1 MEVVIE
7 EVNSASRRM
16 KFVLP
21 GTDVGQEV
29 NQIAKKMTKTVS
41 VPGFR
46 KGKVPLTVVKRKFY
60 DQIKNDAIMALV
72 GGRVEDE
79 LKEREIEPFSQ
90 PYIEDY
96 TVDDETEDY
105 QITVFYEVL
114 PEFDDP
120 TLAGEDIVNPVVK
133 LTEDD
138 VDTVIERWQ
147 KTHQAFETIDEP
159 ATQNDRVLLQIEQF
173 RDGKSAWGE
182 AQAFVLDLDDEK
194 SEIPEVVE
202 ACIGKSKGDKFSVYL
217 NLTESEQGGE
227 STELEKTDIGQNSTE
242 YKIEIFFV
250 QRPIADEFT
259 DEFLETLDVS
269 GRKDENF
276 RKRVRERIES
286 MCDNERLECLRN
298 LTSALLLMRNSF
310 SLPESMVINRSNQ
323 LMKLS
328 GLTKEVIEEEFK
340 KGVESEF
347 IRTSYFRALVD
358 LKLELMIDR
367 LVATRKIPIEGD
379 DIESYIDE
387 KINNSDLLSEDDSEE
402 ARMKKIERLRPSY
415 TFEYVRNKAL
425 DAVLLDA
432 EPVEKEMDLEEFEN
446 WTQETRRF
454 LDQGPDQDSESD
466 ESVAV
471 EADSD
476 SAEEESTSLIV
487 DASGNPIE
495 KSKSV

>member
-1 MEVVIE
+1 MEVEIE

-21 GTDVGQEV
+21 GTEVGQEV

-46 KGKVPLTVVKRKFY
+46 KGKVPLSVVKRKFY

-96 TVDDETEDY
+96 TVDDETEDC

-120 TLAGEDIVNPVVK
+120 TLTGEDIVNPVLK

-138 VDTVIERWQ
+138 VDTIIERWQ
-147 KTHQAFETIDEP
+147 KTHQAFETIEEP
-159 ATQNDRVLLQIEQF
+159 AAQKDRVLIQIEQF
-173 RDGKSAWGE
+173 RDGKSVWGE

-194 SEIPEVVE
+194 AEIPEVVE
-202 ACIGKSKGDKFSVYL
+202 ACIGKSKGDKFSVHL
-217 NLTESEQGGE
+217 QLTESVQGDE
-227 STELEKTDIGQNSTE
+227 STEPEKADLGQNSTE

-250 QRPIADEFT
+250 QRLIPGEFT
-259 DEFLETLDVS
+259 DEFLESLGVS
-269 GRKDENF
+269 GRDDENF
-276 RKRVRERIES
+276 RTRARERIES
-286 MCDNERLECLRN
+286 MCDKERLECLRN
-298 LTSALLLMRNSF
+298 LTSAMLLMQNTF
-310 SLPESMVINRSNQ
+310 TLPESMVITRSNQ

-347 IRTSYFRALVD
+347 IQASYFRALVE

-367 LVATRKIPIEGD
+367 LVVARKIPIEGD
-379 DIESYIDE
+379 EIESYVEE
-387 KINNSDLLSEDDSEE
+387 KINNSGLLAEDDSED
-402 ARMKKIERLRPSY
+402 ARMKEIERLRPSY
-415 TFEYVRNKAL
+415 TFEYLRNKAL

-432 EPVEKEMDLEEFEN
+432 EPVEKEMDLEGFEN
-446 WTQETRRF
+446 WAQETRRF
-454 LDQGPDQDSESD
+454 LDQGPDQGSESD
-466 ESVAV
+466 ETVAA
-471 EADSD
+471 EAETD

>member
-21 GTDVGQEV
+21 GTEVGQEV

-46 KGKVPLTVVKRKFY
+46 KGKVPLSVVKRKFF

-90 PYIEDY
+90 PYIEDF

-147 KTHQAFETIDEP
+147 KMHQAFETIDEP
-159 ATQNDRVLLQIEQF
+159 ATRNDRVLLQIEQF

-202 ACIGKSKGDKFSVYL
+202 ACIGKSKGDKFSVDL
-217 NLTESEQGGE
+217 NLTESAQGE
-227 STELEKTDIGQNSTE
+227 EFTEAEKTDIGQNSTE

-250 QRPIADEFT
+250 QRPIPGEFT
-259 DEFLETLDVS
+259 DELLETLGVS
-269 GRKDENF
+269 GRDDEKF
-276 RKRVRERIES
+276 RTRARERIES
-286 MCDNERLECLRN
+286 MCDKERLECLRN
-298 LTSALLLMRNSF
+298 LTSALLLRRNSF
-310 SLPESMVINRSNQ
+310 TLPESMVITRSNQ

-340 KGVESEF
+340 KGIESEF
-347 IRTSYFRALVD
+347 VRTSYFRALVD

-367 LVATRKIPIEGD
+367 LVTTRKIPIEGD

-387 KINNSDLLSEDDSEE
+387 KINNSDLLSEDDSED

-415 TFEYVRNKAL
+415 TFEYLRNKAL
-425 DAVLLDA
+425 DTVVLDA
-432 EPVEKEMDLEEFEN
+432 EPVEKEMDLGEFEN
-446 WTQETRRF
+446 WAQETRRF
-454 LDQGPDQDSESD
+454 LERGPDEGSESD
-466 ESVAV
+466 ESVAA
-471 EADSD
+471 ETETD
-476 SAEEESTSLIV
+476 SAEEESISLIV